1 MHAYMLT
8 IGAIALAAI
17 LYGLAKLGA
26 WVIERREQAGIKVI
40 RDATFVHQS
49 SAELRALG
57 VDASKRGDLTA
68 AADYADQADARYAI
82 EMLDQQEM
90 SEGLS

>member
-8 IGAIALAAI
+8 VGAVALAAI

-26 WVIERREQAGIKVI
+26 WVIHRREQAGIKAI
-40 RDATFVHQS
+40 RDATFVYQS
-49 SAELRALG
+49 SAELRALEI
-57 VDASKRGDLTA
+57 DASKRGDLSGA
-68 AADYADQADARYAI
+68 AAYADQADARHAV

-90 SEGLS
+90 SEGWS